1 MFDHYDDDYQG
12 ILPFAGPSGYG
23 YEPERQTEDDRVDYA
38 LEGVS
43 RFAGLFSLG
52 ITVTLIVRWV
62 PPLLP
67 FYWIA
72 AIAAILT
79 LTLPAYLSRSAR
91 LLAIAITIVIAIFT
105 GWLDQITHTGEQL
118 NQSVQEVLK

>member
-1 MFDHYDDDYQG
+1 M
-12 ILPFAGPSGYG
+12 
-23 YEPERQTEDDRVDYA
+23 DYA

-43 RFAGLFSLG
+43 RFAGLFALG

-62 PPLLP
+62 PPLQP

-91 LLAIAITIVIAIFT
+91 LLAIAITIVISIFT